1 MTSEN
6 NNNNSVKNVK
16 LNKQQQQ
23 QNNQSSNS
31 IFEGEESKPVYIPQ
45 KDLAAAELFNVT
57 NDLIKSLSD
66 TAAGEFE
73 LRSEL
78 KVIFSRYLK
87 DNDYDRYRL
96 DISDFM
102 SLRF

>member
-1 MTSEN
+1 MSEN
-6 NNNNSVKNVK
+6 SNNLKNVK

-23 QNNQSSNS
+23 QNNQSSS
-31 IFEGEESKPVYIPQ
+31 SSKIFEGEESKPVYDPQ